1 MWTFALF
8 WYQIYNNFDITYLF
22 DYTYI
27 LLVNL
32 AFTSLP
38 VILMGI
44 FDQDVS
50 DKVSLAV
57 PQLYRKG
64 MERREWS
71 ETKFWLYMGD
81 GIYQSAICYF
91 MGYLLFAPATFETE
105 NGRGVAD
112 RSRMGVYIACAT
124 ITVVNAY
131 ILLNLYR
138 WDWLT
143 TLIIAISTLLIF
155 FWTGVYSSFEGS
167 FQFYKSGAEVYGTL
181 TFWAL
186 LLLIVMICLLP
197 RFSIKYFQKLY
208 RPYDV
213 DIVREQVR
221 QGKFD
226 YLDQYDAFIPP
237 KAVMG
242 SGTSSETAEVVDEEG
257 ATKGESSHARFPS
270 MTESARPIYPP
281 SEAPTFGTRQPHS
294 QTGSDGTDRT
304 VPSLDITRPTL
315 PRTNT
320 APETARTHAPPRIST
335 DRFSPSYERARPSFE
350 RTRSRQSFEKPM
362 RPSFELSRDFSSAAY
377 LSRVESSYSQPG
389 LTPVSTN
396 QQGRRFT
403 DIREERER
411 GDSLVS
417 NV

>member
-1 MWTFALF
+1 M
-8 WYQIYNNFDITYLF
+8 
-22 DYTYI
+22 
-27 LLVNL
+27 NL

-71 ETKFWLYMGD
+71 EAKFWFYMGD

-143 TLIIAISTLLIF
+143 VLITVISTLLIF

-181 TFWAL
+181 TFWSL
-186 LLLIVMICLLP
+186 LLLIVMMCLLP
-197 RFSIKYFQKLY
+197 RFCIKYFQKLY
-208 RPYDV
+208 RPYDIDV
-213 DIVREQVR
+213 VREQVR

-226 YLDQYDAFIPP
+226 YLDQYEAFVPP
-237 KAVMG
+237 KATMG
-242 SGTSSETAEVVDEEG
+242 SGSSSETAEVADEE
-257 ATKGESSHARFPS
+257 ALQQKGESSHARFPS

-281 SEAPTFGTRQPHS
+281 SEAPTFSTRQPHS

-304 VPSLDITRPTL
+304 VPSLDFTRPPLPRVNTSPETTRPT
-315 PRTNT
+315 PKIRVS
-320 APETARTHAPPRIST
+320 A
-335 DRFSPSYERARPSFE
+335 DRFRPSFERQRSSFERLE
-350 RTRSRQSFEKPM
+350 RTRSRQSLERPM

-377 LSRVESSYSQPG
+377 LTRVESSYSQPG
-389 LTPVSTN
+389 LTPVPTN
-396 QQGRRFT
+396 QARRFT

-411 GDSLVS
+411 GDSIVS
-417 NV
+417 NQ

>member
-1 MWTFALF
+1 
-8 WYQIYNNFDITYLF
+8 
-22 DYTYI
+22 
-27 LLVNL
+27 
-32 AFTSLP
+32 
-38 VILMGI
+38 MGI

-71 ETKFWLYMGD
+71 ELKFWLYMGD

-105 NGRGVAD
+105 SGRGVAD

-124 ITVVNAY
+124 IVVVNAY

-143 TLIIAISTLLIF
+143 VLITVISTLLIF

-167 FQFYKSGAEVYGTL
+167 FQFYKSAAEVYGTL

-186 LLLIVMICLLP
+186 LLLIVIMCLLP
-197 RFSIKYFQKLY
+197 RFCVKYFQKLY

-213 DIVREQVR
+213 DVVREQVR

-226 YLDQYDAFIPP
+226 YLNQYDAFIPP
-237 KAVMG
+237 KAVVG
-242 SGTSSETAEVVDEEG
+242 SGTSSETAEVADEEG
-257 ATKGESSHARFPS
+257 ASHKAENSHARFPS

-304 VPSLDITRPTL
+304 MPSLEISRAGPGRVNTSPEAARPAPATRV
-315 PRTNT
+315 
-320 APETARTHAPPRIST
+320 ST
-335 DRFSPSYERARPSFE
+335 DRVRPSHERARPSFE

-362 RPSFELSRDFSSAAY
+362 RPSFEHSRDFTSAAY

-389 LTPVSTN
+389 LTPVSSH
-396 QQGRRFT
+396 QARRFT
-403 DIREERER
+403 DIREER
-411 GDSLVS
+411 DSVVA
-417 NV
+417 NFR

>member
-1 MWTFALF
+1 
-8 WYQIYNNFDITYLF
+8 
-22 DYTYI
+22 
-27 LLVNL
+27 
-32 AFTSLP
+32 
-38 VILMGI
+38 MGI

-71 ETKFWLYMGD
+71 EMKFWLYMGD

-124 ITVVNAY
+124 IVVVNAY

-143 TLIIAISTLLIF
+143 VLLTVISCLLIF
-155 FWTGVYSSFEGS
+155 FWTGVYSSFEAS
-167 FQFYKSGAEVYGTL
+167 FQFYKSGSEVYGTL

-186 LLLIVMICLLP
+186 MLLIVMVCLLP
-197 RFSIKYFQKLY
+197 RFCVKYFQKLY

-213 DIVREQVR
+213 DIIREQVR

-226 YLDQYDAFIPP
+226 YLNQYDAFVPP
-237 KAVMG
+237 KATVG
-242 SGTSSETAEVVDEEG
+242 SGSSSETAGLGDEESPQQ
-257 ATKGESSHARFPS
+257 KGESSHNRYPS

-304 VPSLDITRPTL
+304 VPSLDFSRPIGRVSTS
-315 PRTNT
+315 
-320 APETARTHAPPRIST
+320 PEANRPPPVTRIST
-335 DRFSPSYERARPSFE
+335 DRVRPSLE
-350 RTRSRQSFEKPM
+350 KTRSRQSFEKPM
-362 RPSFELSRDFSSAAY
+362 RPSFEHSRDFTSAAY

-389 LTPVSTN
+389 LTPVSTAT
-396 QQGRRFT
+396 GRRFT

-411 GDSLVS
+411 GDSFVS
-417 NV
+417 TR